1 MTSGLARG
9 GRGGGWEV
17 NGWGGWEVNGWGGWE
32 VDGGSASPGVSSC
45 MPNKV

>member
-9 GRGGGWEV
+9 GRG
-17 NGWGGWEVNGWGGWE
+17 GGWEVNGWGGWE